1 MGEKKQLRQ
10 LWQFLQPYQLHLILC
25 TVMIGV
31 QVAVNLAVSFF
42 LGQALDAGVLASATA
57 FWQAFAGL
65 MLCWVIGD
73 LVFYHRFRLL
83 RQTAERVAH
92 DLRQAATDIISRTRI
107 SELEQKHSGD
117 LVSRLSSDIVLI
129 RNLIAQDWVSLSYG
143 VIAFFAALTMML
155 CISWSVTLSVLVAVP
170 LIGWVANGLGKPL
183 GRHTTAMQVRLADV
197 NALAQDAL
205 AGITVSKA
213 FNLKPQLAKRFR
225 QHSEQVA
232 AEGIQVASYQ
242 GLLNGSMMALTLL
255 PVFIVFGFGGYQ
267 VIMGR
272 LTLGQMIILLNLL
285 NNLTWP
291 LNRMAR
297 SLAQAK
303 AGLAASERIFAV
315 LELEKERVG
324 GNELIVDVTAPAIE
338 LDNIH
343 FAYGTS
349 PEIISGLNLNIAHG
363 EKVAIVGASGSGK
376 STLFSLLLGL
386 REAQVGNIR
395 FYGQSL
401 PDLSL
406 ASVRQA
412 IAYVPQEALLFP
424 TSVTENIAYG
434 NLKAGQEAIVQAARD
449 AFADDFITSLPD
461 SYATNLGEYG
471 SGISGGQKQRISL
484 ARAIVKDAPILL
496 LDEATSALDTESEA
510 KVQAAVEQL
519 SQKHTTLIIAHRLST
534 IKAVDRILVL
544 DGGTIAEAGTHAE
557 LLRLDGVYARL
568 YAQQFAAPTV
578 SSSHRQLGGVSYEA
592 E

>member
-1 MGEKKQLRQ
+1 
-10 LWQFLQPYQLHLILC
+10 
-25 TVMIGV
+25 MIGL
-31 QVAVNLAVSFF
+31 QVAVNLTVSFF
-42 LGQALDAGVLASATA
+42 LGQAIDSGVWASSTA
-57 FWQAFAGL
+57 FWRAFAGL
-65 MLCWVIGD
+65 LLSWFVGD
-73 LVFYHRFRLL
+73 LTFYHRFRLL

-92 DLRQAATDIISRTRI
+92 DLRQAATDVISRTRM
-107 SELEQKHSGD
+107 SELEQNHSGD

-143 VIAFFAALTMML
+143 VIAFFAGLIMML
-155 CISWSVTLSVLVAVP
+155 LISWSVTLSVLVSVP
-170 LIGWVANGLGKPL
+170 LIGLVANGFGKPL
-183 GRHTTAMQVRLADV
+183 GRHTTAMQARLADV

-213 FNLKPQLAKRFR
+213 FNLRSQLGTRFR

-242 GLLNGSMMALTLL
+242 GLLRGSMMALTLL

-267 VIMGR
+267 VIVGR
-272 LTLGQMIILLNLL
+272 LTLGKMIVLLNLL

-303 AGLAASERIFAV
+303 AGLTASERIFAV
-315 LELEKERVG
+315 LELDRERVG
-324 GNELIVDVTAPAIE
+324 GSELIVDATAAAVE
-338 LDNIH
+338 LENIH
-343 FAYGTS
+343 FAYETS
-349 PEIISGLNLNIAHG
+349 PAIFSGLNLNIAHG

-386 REAQVGNIR
+386 REPHSGNIR
-395 FYGQSL
+395 FYGQTL
-401 PDLSL
+401 TDLSL

-434 NLKAGQEAIVQAARD
+434 NLEAEQGAIIKAAGD
-449 AFADDFITSLPD
+449 AFADEFITSLPD

-510 KVQAAVEQL
+510 QVQAAIEQL
-519 SQKHTTLIIAHRLST
+519 SRERTTLIIAHRLST
-534 IKAVDRILVL
+534 IKTVDRILVL
-544 DGGTIAEAGTHAE
+544 DGGAIVEAGTHGE

-578 SSSHRQLGGVSYEA
+578 GGVA
-592 E
+592 VGI

>member
-1 MGEKKQLRQ
+1 MDQRKQLRQ
-10 LWQFLQPYQLHLILC
+10 LWQFLRPYQMHLILC
-25 TVMIGV
+25 TVMIGL
-31 QVAVNLAVSFF
+31 QVAVNLTVSLF
-42 LGQALDAGVLASATA
+42 LGQALDSGVWASATG
-57 FWQAFAGL
+57 FWRAFAGL
-65 MLCWVIGD
+65 MLSWVAGD
-73 LVFYHRFRLL
+73 FIFYHRFRLL

-92 DLRQAATDIISRTRI
+92 DLRQAATCVISRTRM

-143 VIAFFAALTMML
+143 VIAFFAGLIMML
-155 CISWSVTLSVLVAVP
+155 YISWSVTLSVLVAVP
-170 LIGWVANGLGKPL
+170 LIGLVANGLGKPL
-183 GRHTTAMQVRLADV
+183 GRHTTAMQARLADV

-213 FNLKPQLAKRFR
+213 FNLRPQLAMRFR

-242 GLLNGSMMALTLL
+242 GLLSGSMMALTLL

-267 VIMGR
+267 VIVGR
-272 LTLGQMIILLNLL
+272 LTLGKMIVLLNLL

-303 AGLAASERIFAV
+303 AGLTASERIFAV
-315 LELEKERVG
+315 LELERERVG
-324 GNELIVDVTAPAIE
+324 GNELIVDATASAIE
-338 LDNIH
+338 LEDIH
-343 FAYGTS
+343 FAYETS
-349 PEIISGLNLNIAHG
+349 PVIISGLNLNIAHG
-363 EKVAIVGASGSGK
+363 ERVAIVGASGSGK

-386 REAQVGNIR
+386 REPQSGNIR
-395 FYGQSL
+395 FYGQPL
-401 PDLSL
+401 TDLSL

-434 NLKAGQEAIVQAARD
+434 NLEGEQEAIIKAARD
-449 AFADDFITSLPD
+449 AFADEFITSLPD

-471 SGISGGQKQRISL
+471 SGISGGQKQRVSL

-510 KVQAAVEQL
+510 QVQAAIEQL
-519 SQKHTTLIIAHRLST
+519 SQKRTTLIIAHRLST

-544 DGGTIAEAGTHAE
+544 EGGAIVEAGTHGE
-557 LLRLDGVYARL
+557 LLRLGGVYARL
-568 YAQQFAAPTV
+568 YAQQFAAPAV
-578 SSSHRQLGGVSYEA
+578 GSVAVGN
-592 E
+592 

>member
-1 MGEKKQLRQ
+1 MDGKRQLRQ
-10 LWQFLQPYQLHLILC
+10 LWQFLRPYQVHLILC
-25 TVMIGV
+25 TVMIGL
-31 QVAVNLAVSFF
+31 QVAVNLTVSFF
-42 LGQALDAGVLASATA
+42 LGQAIDSGVWASSTA
-57 FWQAFAGL
+57 FWRAFAGL
-65 MLCWVIGD
+65 LLSWFVGD
-73 LVFYHRFRLL
+73 LTFYHRFRLL

-92 DLRQAATDIISRTRI
+92 DLRQAATDVISRTRM
-107 SELEQKHSGD
+107 SELEQNHSGD

-143 VIAFFAALTMML
+143 VIAFFAGLIMML
-155 CISWSVTLSVLVAVP
+155 LISWSVTLSVLVSVP
-170 LIGWVANGLGKPL
+170 LIGLVANGFGKPL
-183 GRHTTAMQVRLADV
+183 GRHTTAMQARLADV

-213 FNLKPQLAKRFR
+213 FNLRSQLGTRFR

-242 GLLNGSMMALTLL
+242 GLLRGSMMALTLL

-267 VIMGR
+267 VIVGR
-272 LTLGQMIILLNLL
+272 LTLGKMIVLLNLL

-303 AGLAASERIFAV
+303 AGLTASERIFAV
-315 LELEKERVG
+315 LELDRERVG
-324 GNELIVDVTAPAIE
+324 GSELIVDATAAAVE
-338 LDNIH
+338 LENIH
-343 FAYGTS
+343 FAYETS
-349 PEIISGLNLNIAHG
+349 PAIFSGLNLNIAHG

-386 REAQVGNIR
+386 REPHSGNIR
-395 FYGQSL
+395 FYGQTL
-401 PDLSL
+401 TDLSL

-434 NLKAGQEAIVQAARD
+434 NLEAEQGAIIKAAGD
-449 AFADDFITSLPD
+449 AFADEFITSLPD

-510 KVQAAVEQL
+510 QVQAAIEQL
-519 SQKHTTLIIAHRLST
+519 SRERTTLIIAHRLST
-534 IKAVDRILVL
+534 IKTVDRILVL
-544 DGGTIAEAGTHAE
+544 DGGAIVEAGTHGE

-578 SSSHRQLGGVSYEA
+578 GGVA
-592 E
+592 VGI